1 MITIIGEHPNR
12 NNERDGMVQRIA
24 AIDNLLRD
32 SKRRYLEISLRKHW
46 RGEHVIENGIDV
58 YKFNFFVHFIFIL
71 QLLLSSKYIYVH
83 SIYNSI
89 RILPFYYFFKN
100 IVTDLHGIVP
110 DELLMYSKRKKA
122 WLFRL
127 IESMVIV
134 HSFKLIAVT
143 ETMQNY
149 YIQKYPYAKE
159 KFIFISIFT
168 NIVIGDEASR
178 KKNGVIYSGGTQKWQ
193 CIDKMIEL
201 IKDTE
206 QTYEWT
212 ILTGDPG
219 YFTNSFVRN
228 NIVVKSVKPIE
239 VEKYYKENSYG
250 VILRKNSIVNKVACP
265 TKLIEYIKAGLI
277 PIVLCPEIGDFYR
290 YGYKYINYDDFKNL
304 KLPNQENLENMRRH
318 NYGILHQ
325 IMDKTNK
332 NITLLKKILA
342 E

>member
-1 MITIIGEHPNR
+1 MITIIGEHPNQ

-24 AIDNLLRD
+24 AIDNLLRG
-32 SKRRYLEISLRKHW
+32 SKRRYLEVSLRKNW
-46 RGEHVIENGIDV
+46 KGEHVIENGIDV

-71 QLLLSSKYIYVH
+71 HLFLSSKYIYVH
-83 SIYNSI
+83 SIYNSL

-110 DELLMYSKRKKA
+110 DELLMCNEKKKA
-122 WLFRL
+122 WLFRQ
-127 IESMVIV
+127 IESVVII

-168 NIVIGDEASR
+168 NIIIENEVSR
-178 KKNGVIYSGGTQKWQ
+178 KRNGVIYSGGTQKWQ

-206 QTYEWT
+206 HTYEWT
-212 ILTGDPG
+212 ILTVNPNYFKDP
-219 YFTNSFVRN
+219 SIN
-228 NIVVKSVKPIE
+228 NYIVVKSVKPME

-250 VILRKNSIVNKVACP
+250 VILRENSIVNRVACP
-265 TKLIEYIKAGLI
+265 TKLIEYIKTGLI

-290 YGYKYINYDDFKNL
+290 YGYKYVNYDDFKNL
-304 KLPNQENLENMRRH
+304 KLPDQENLEYMRRY
-318 NYGILHQ
+318 NFGVLHQ

-332 NITLLKKILA
+332 NIALLKKILA
-342 E
+342 N